1 MMAESDD
8 HERWLRERLQRLVA
22 PPEQPGFADELWERV
37 QAAEHASAHRWRLT
51 SIALAVVAIAA
62 VAAATALAATLASS
76 PGKTTIDQTVS
87 CTTALQ
93 GQRPVVWLW
102 GNVRTRLTPV
112 ASMQVLPIGP
122 TLLGGVWKLPT
133 PELSFATAKDSFVI
147 DHATCTPSRRRVP
160 LAAAG
165 LPASIP
171 ITTTFKGDFRE
182 ICVVANRAHADPVLL
197 HIRLTLSGGVP
208 THAELAARNAVT
220 GKPFAYVAWT
230 PTRVASF
237 FASTCSDMGG

>member
-1 MMAESDD
+1 MAESDE
-8 HERWLRERLQRLVA
+8 HERLLQERLQRLVA
-22 PPEQPGFADELWERV
+22 PPEPPGFADELWERV
-37 QAAEHASAHRWRLT
+37 QASEHASARRWRLT

-87 CTTALQ
+87 CTTVLQ
-93 GQRPVVWLW
+93 GQRPTVWLW
-102 GNVRTRLTPV
+102 GNVKTRLSPV
-112 ASMQVLPIGP
+112 ASVQVLPTGP
-122 TLLGGVWKLPT
+122 TILGGVWKLPT

-147 DHATCTPSRRRVP
+147 DHATCAPSHRQVP

-171 ITTTFKGDFRE
+171 ITTTFKGNFRE
-182 ICVVANRAHADPVLL
+182 SCVIADRADGDQVLL
-197 HIRLTLSGGVP
+197 HIRLILSGGVP
-208 THAELAARNAVT
+208 VRAELAARNAAT
-220 GKPFAYVAWT
+220 GKPFAYLVWT

-237 FASTCSDMGG
+237 FASSCSDIGG